1 MSFNFLPDTPKTPPP
16 PKPSTSAG
24 VGGKFSIGK
33 NYFFDNYENHFDIQ
47 RLITF
52 PITREQFNLTE
63 NFLTA
68 KDSLFKLSN
77 IEYKIQNNWY
87 GANTEVDKLFNGYTI
102 FQNPTLLA
110 DTLKIIE
117 SEIPNELFSGIKKP
131 KMKIN
136 DRFGMFSFDLASMA
150 MTYVY
155 EYFNNQGE
163 KVDSNF
169 VQKLGTDFVFTPT
182 NEKVIQ
188 KIKKHENGNP
198 VVVSSVRNSLIDF
211 EKKEQEKKAVEI
223 FILCSAWAGV
233 KAENYIYNAMAGI
246 SVAQNLVQKNI
257 QVKVTGLFT
266 TKDDYNRVFF
276 HFIPVKSFNQPL
288 DINAL
293 AYVCGD
299 ARFYRFQGFK
309 AYFMGWD
316 SLGFIAQSG
325 LGSSFDNLEVISQIL
340 EKEYIVNSKRK
351 QGDSR
356 LYFGGSRSIEE
367 VKNEVKNAIKILEL
381 NYGNTN

>member
-1 MSFNFLPDTPKTPPP
+1 MSFNFLPDTPPP
-16 PKPSTSAG
+16 PKPNTSAG
-24 VGGKFSIGK
+24 VGSNFSVGK
-33 NYFFDNYENHFDIQ
+33 NYFFDKYENHFDVQ
-47 RLITF
+47 RLIEF
-52 PITREQFNLTE
+52 PITREQFNLEE
-63 NFLTA
+63 NFLIA
-68 KDSLFKLSN
+68 KDVLFKLSN
-77 IEYKIQNNWY
+77 IEYKIKNNWY
-87 GANTEVDKLFNGYTI
+87 GVNTEIDKLFNGYTI
-102 FQNPTLLA
+102 FQNPTLLT
-110 DTLKIIE
+110 DTLKIID

-169 VQKLGTDFVFTPT
+169 VQKVGTDFVFLPT
-182 NEKVIQ
+182 NEKVTQ
-188 KIKKHENGNP
+188 KIKRQENGNP
-198 VVVSSVRNSLIDF
+198 VVISSVRNSLIDF
-211 EKKEQEKKAVEI
+211 QKKEQEKKAVEI
-223 FILCSAWAGV
+223 FILCSASSGV
-233 KAENYIYNAMAGI
+233 KAQDYIYNAMAGI
-246 SVAQNLVQKNI
+246 AVAQNLVKKNI

-266 TKDDYNRVFF
+266 TKDNYDRVFF
-276 HFIPVKSFNQPL
+276 HFIPVKNFNQPL

-316 SLGFIAQSG
+316 SLSLKAQSN
-325 LGSSFDNLEVISQIL
+325 LGSSFDDLEVISQII
-340 EKEYIVNSKRK
+340 EKEYIVSSKRK